1 MPYWLLTVF
10 LTLIILSVSLIFKR
24 KNVALQYGIPAIFI
38 LISITLLLISF
49 FAGRWEGL
57 GLGAISVS
65 LLIASA
71 VTLKITS
78 TFSHFISE

>member
-49 FAGRWEGL
+49 CRGDGKA
-57 GLGAISVS
+57 
-65 LLIASA
+65 
-71 VTLKITS
+71 
-78 TFSHFISE
+78 